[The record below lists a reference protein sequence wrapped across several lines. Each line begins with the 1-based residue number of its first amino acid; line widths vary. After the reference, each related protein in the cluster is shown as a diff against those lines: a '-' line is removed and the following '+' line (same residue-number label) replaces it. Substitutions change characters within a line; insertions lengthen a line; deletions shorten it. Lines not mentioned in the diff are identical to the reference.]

1 MLYQIRQIPRNDHP
15 VFRIFYAEIQRVE
28 VIMGLLLMAV
38 TSGLP
43 VLVKPILNIFV
54 IFIYTS
60 QIMKHPEQKLYDTAF
75 GLSLFTIFYNILE
88 GTISM
93 ILGVEDETLSLFG
106 FGADSFIEVISGIG
120 IAAMIIRIRRNPLSP
135 KSKFEINALRITG
148 TSFFL
153 LSAGLLAG
161 VLFNL
166 VRGNKP
172 ETTIWGV
179 VISLVSIAVMIWLMR
194 SKNNVGRK
202 IGSDAIIA
210 DANCTRV
217 CVYMSLVL
225 LISSLI
231 YELTGFAYA
240 DAIGAAGLVYFS
252 ISEGKEAFEKA
263 RGKEC
268 ECQAKSK

>member
-1 MLYQIRQIPRNDHP
+1 M
-15 VFRIFYAEIQRVE
+15 
-28 VIMGLLLMAV
+28 M
-38 TSGLP
+38 
-43 VLVKPILNIFV
+43 
-54 IFIYTS
+54 
-60 QIMKHPEQKLYDTAF
+60 HPEQKLYNTAF
-75 GLSLFTIFYNILE
+75 QLSLFTILYNIVE
-88 GTISM
+88 GIISM
-93 ILGVEDETLSLFG
+93 LVGIEDETLSLFG

-120 IAAMIIRIRRNPLSP
+120 IAAMIIRIRRNPQSP

-161 VLFNL
+161 IVFNI
-166 VRGNKP
+166 VNRNKP

-179 VISLVSIAVMIWLMR
+179 IISLVSITVMIWLMLTKR
-194 SKNNVGRK
+194 NVGRK
-202 IGSDAIIA
+202 LKSDAIIA
-210 DANCTRV
+210 DANCTKV

-231 YELTGFAYA
+231 YEFTGFAYA

-268 ECQAKSK
+268 DCHIISK